1 MTPSKGPAIII
12 GYGPGVSG
20 AVAEAFAR
28 EGYPL
33 ALIARDPA
41 KLDGAIQTLRSKGV
55 DARGFAAD
63 AGDAASLTA
72 ALAAAKADLGDAE
85 VLHYNAAL
93 WRPGPVLETTPESF
107 DADFRI
113 AVTGALVAARALAP
127 AMIAAKRG
135 TLLFTGGGLALYPS
149 PQAPS
154 LSVGKAGIR
163 ALAMM
168 LAQELA
174 PHNVR
179 VGTVTI
185 AGEVAPGTAF
195 APEMIAG
202 AFLDLHRGRPDPATA
217 EIIFDGSNDVR
228 SR

>member
-33 ALIARDPA
+33 ALIARDA
-41 KLDGAIQTLRSKGV
+41 SKLNVAVKTFKTKDIEVQ
-55 DARGFAAD
+55 GFTAD
-63 AGDAASLTA
+63 AGDAAALTSALQAVQA
-72 ALAAAKADLGDAE
+72 ALGDAE
-85 VLHYNAAL
+85 VLLYNAAL
-93 WRPGPVLETTPESF
+93 WRPGPVLDTTPESF
-107 DADFRI
+107 DKDFQVC
-113 AVTGALVAARALAP
+113 VTGALIAARALAP
-127 AMIAAKRG
+127 AMIAAGRG

-163 ALAMM
+163 ALALM
-168 LAQELA
+168 LAEELA
-174 PHNVR
+174 PKGVR

-185 AGEVAPGTAF
+185 AGEVAAGTPF
-195 APEMIAG
+195 APENIAD
-202 AFLDLHRGRPDPATA
+202 AFLWLHRTPTDPKTA
-217 EIIFDGSNDVR
+217 EFVFRG
-228 SR
+228 

>member
-1 MTPSKGPAIII
+1 MTPSKGPATII

-33 ALIARDPA
+33 ALIARDPS
-41 KLDGAIQTLRSKGV
+41 KLDSAVQALRSKGM
-55 DARGFAAD
+55 DARGFTAD

-93 WRPGPVLETTPESF
+93 WRPGPVLETTPDSF
-107 DADFRI
+107 DEDFRV

-127 AMIAAKRG
+127 AMIAAGRG

-154 LSVGKAGIR
+154 LSVGKAGIQ
-163 ALAMM
+163 ALALM
-168 LAQELA
+168 LAEELA
-174 PHNVR
+174 PHGIR

-195 APEMIAG
+195 APEKIAQ
-202 AFLDLHRGRPDPATA
+202 AFLSLYRTLPDAKTA
-217 EIIFDGSNDVR
+217 EIVFSG
-228 SR
+228 

>member
-1 MTPSKGPAIII
+1 MTSSKGPAIII

-20 AVAEAFAR
+20 AVAEAFAG

-33 ALIARDPA
+33 ALIARDAA
-41 KLDGAIQTLRSKGV
+41 KLDAAVNAFVARGV
-55 DARGFAAD
+55 VAQGFAAD
-63 AGDAASLTA
+63 AGDAASLTSTLDA
-72 ALAAAKADLGDAE
+72 IRGAHGDAE
-85 VLHYNAAL
+85 VMLYNAAY
-93 WRPGPVLETTPESF
+93 WRSGPVLDTTPESF
-107 DADFRI
+107 DEDFRV

-127 AMIAAKRG
+127 AMIAAGRG

-163 ALAMM
+163 ALALM
-168 LAQELA
+168 LAEELA
-174 PHNVR
+174 PNGIR

-195 APEMIAG
+195 SPEKIAA
-202 AFLDLHRGRPDPATA
+202 AFLSLHHGLPDPKTA
-217 EIIFDGSNDVR
+217 EMVFLG
-228 SR
+228 

>member
-1 MTPSKGPAIII
+1 MTSTKGPAIII

-28 EGYPL
+28 EGHPL
-33 ALIARDPA
+33 ALIARDAA
-41 KLDGAIQTLRSKGV
+41 KLDAAAAAFR
-55 DARGFAAD
+55 ARGIEAQGFAAD
-63 AGDAASLTA
+63 ASNAASLTG
-72 ALAAAKADLGDAE
+72 ALDAVRNRFGDCE
-85 VLHYNAAL
+85 VLLYNAAF

-107 DADFRI
+107 DADFHVC
-113 AVTGALVAARALAP
+113 VTGALIAAQLLAP
-127 AMIAAKRG
+127 AMISAGRG

-163 ALAMM
+163 ALALM
-168 LAQELA
+168 LAEELA
-174 PHNVR
+174 PKGLR

-195 APEMIAG
+195 GPEKIAE
-202 AFLDLHRGRPDPATA
+202 AFLALQRGAPDPTTA
-217 EIIFDGSNDVR
+217 EIVFRG
-228 SR
+228 